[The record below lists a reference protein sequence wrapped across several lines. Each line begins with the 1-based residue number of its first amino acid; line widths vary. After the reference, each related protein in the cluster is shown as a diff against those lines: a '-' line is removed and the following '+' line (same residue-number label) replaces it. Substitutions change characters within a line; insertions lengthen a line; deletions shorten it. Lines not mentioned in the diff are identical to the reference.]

1 MKRSCLVAIC
11 VTALTCFVEAGSN
24 RTAPAAAGNPSA
36 AGSADAG
43 GSASMSG
50 VVRLE
55 GQPPKPVSINMAQ
68 EPACVKLHAGA
79 PVSYSEVVV
88 GPNNSLGNV
97 VVYVSSGLE
106 GKTFE
111 PPSQPVV
118 IDQKG
123 CMYQP
128 HVIAL
133 QTNQKLQVV
142 NDDPTMHNIHPIPT
156 SNREW
161 NKSQPPSMPPIE
173 TGFAREEISIPVKCN
188 VHPWMRSYI
197 AVFSHPYFSVTGKEG
212 SFLLKNLP
220 PGTYTLTAW
229 HEKYGKSEQKVTLGA
244 NDSKKLEFVFKA
256 RSS

>member
-1 MKRSCLVAIC
+1 M
-11 VTALTCFVEAGSN
+11 
-24 RTAPAAAGNPSA
+24 
-36 AGSADAG
+36 
-43 GSASMSG
+43 
-50 VVRLE
+50 VRLD
-55 GQPPKPVSINMAQ
+55 GQPPKSLTVNMAQ
-68 EPACVKLHAGA
+68 EPACTKLHPG
-79 PVSYSEVVV
+79 PVTYSEVVV
-88 GPNNSLGNV
+88 GANNSLGNV

-111 PPSQPVV
+111 PPAQTVV

-123 CMYQP
+123 CMYLP
-128 HVIAL
+128 HVVAV

-173 TGFAREEISIPVKCN
+173 TSFAREEIAIPVKCN

-197 AVFSHPYFSVTGKEG
+197 AVLSHPYFSVTGKEG
-212 SFLLKNLP
+212 VFELKNLP

-229 HEKYGKSEQKVTLGA
+229 HEKFGKSEQKVTLSA

-256 RSS
+256 RSY